1 MSGYVQRAVDLDEN
15 DFECNRMLCFA
26 YLTQHKYDRAEEY
39 GKRAFDLNPNDP
51 RVSSGYGEVLV
62 RVGRSEEGIEL
73 LKKALDLD
81 PVPMGQINS
90 DKRLADLLLGFF
102 MNKDY
107 VGCLEV
113 GKKIQN
119 IDFRSWLLL
128 LESHKKVKTSVG
140 SSENLLALGS
150 KFRDTDFVM
159 EIDRFHIPDEKIN
172 QSLTNIAKELLI

>member
-1 MSGYVQRAVDLDEN
+1 
-15 DFECNRMLCFA
+15 MLCFA
-26 YLTQHKYDRAEEY
+26 YLTQHKYDKAEEY

-107 VGCLEV
+107 VECLEV

-159 EIDRFHIPDEKIN
+159 EIDRFHIQDEKIN

>member
-1 MSGYVQRAVDLDEN
+1 
-15 DFECNRMLCFA
+15 MLCFA

-62 RVGRSEEGIEL
+62 RVGSEEGIEL
-73 LKKALDLD
+73 LKALDLD

-107 VGCLEV
+107 TECLEI
-113 GKKIQN
+113 GQKIQN

-128 LESHKKVKTSVG
+128 LEAHKNAKTPPTA
-140 SSENLLALGS
+140 SENLLGMYA
-150 KFRDTDFVM
+150 KFKNTNFVM
-159 EIDRFHIPDEKIN
+159 EIDRFHIQDEKIN
-172 QSLTNIAKELLI
+172 KNLTTIAKELLV